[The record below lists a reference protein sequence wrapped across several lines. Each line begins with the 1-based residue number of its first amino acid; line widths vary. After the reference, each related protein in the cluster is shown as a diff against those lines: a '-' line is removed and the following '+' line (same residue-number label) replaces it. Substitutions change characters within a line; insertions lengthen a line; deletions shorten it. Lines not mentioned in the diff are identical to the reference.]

1 LNLRSIKRPT
11 MGSIPL
17 SLLVAVYILCLLNLT
32 FWNEAFYV
40 FGGFHLGFYTFVAAM
55 TLLVFAGMVVF
66 SVKYLI
72 KPFLVF
78 LLIAGAISSY
88 YTDFFGVVI
97 DKEMIRNAVV
107 TTPQEAGHLVTATFV
122 LHVLIYGILPSVLV
136 CLTRIRHRPFIG
148 KFFVNLAVISLC
160 LCLSLGLI
168 VSNYSGIS
176 SNIREH
182 RDMMAKLTP
191 FAAITS
197 AIGLGI
203 SAYREI
209 GIVRAPLGIDAKLGP
224 IVAQAKKPVVTVII
238 AGETARAM
246 NFSLN
251 GYDRET
257 NPELKTLG
265 VTNFTKT
272 TSCGTATAVSLPCMF
287 SVYGRKDYSD
297 RKARSTETLMD
308 VLRRAGIDG
317 YWWDNNTGSKGI
329 ADLISFASLT
339 KQKDSPLCKDGEC
352 LDDIFLGKLDE
363 KLTGITKNTVIVLHQ
378 LGSHGPAYYL
388 RYPEEFRRFRP
399 DCRTPQLS
407 DCSREEIVNAYDNTI
422 LYTDH
427 NLAEVI
433 KLLKKHQDSVDGA
446 MIYMSDHGES
456 LGENGLFLHGA
467 PYMFAPAEQT
477 HVPFIA
483 WFSDQYAQ
491 LTKLDRTC
499 LQTYADAQ
507 TSHDNLFH
515 TVLGMMDVVT
525 SVYNPA
531 LDLFAACRSTETEK
545 PIAPES

>member
-1 LNLRSIKRPT
+1 

-17 SLLVAVYILCLLNLT
+17 SLLVALFILCLQNLT

-40 FGGFHLGFYTFVAAM
+40 FGGLHLGFYAFAAAI
-55 TLLVFAGMVVF
+55 TLLVFAGVVLF

-88 YTDFFGVVI
+88 YTDFFGVMI
-97 DKEMIRNAVV
+97 DKDMIRNAVV
-107 TTPQEAGHLVTATFV
+107 TTPQEAGPLITGTFV
-122 LHVLIYGILPSVLV
+122 LHILFYGILPSVLV
-136 CLTRIRHRPFIG
+136 CLIRIRHRPFIS
-148 KFFVNLAVISLC
+148 KFFVNVAVIAI
-160 LCLSLGLI
+160 CLSLCIGLI
-168 VSNYSGIS
+168 LSNYSGIS

-197 AIGLGI
+197 AIGLGV
-203 SAYREI
+203 STYRDI
-209 GIVRAPLGIDAKLGP
+209 GIVRAPLGTDAKLGP
-224 IVAQAKKPVVTVII
+224 MYARAKKPVVTII
-238 AGETARAM
+238 VAGETARAM

-297 RKARSTETLMD
+297 RKARSTDTLMD
-308 VLRRAGIDG
+308 VLRRAGVDG

-339 KQKDSPLCKDGEC
+339 RQKNSPLCMDDGC

-363 KLTGITKNTVIVLHQ
+363 KLGGITKNTVIVLHQ
-378 LGSHGPAYYL
+378 LGSHGPAYYQ
-388 RYPEEFRRFRP
+388 RYPEEFRRFTP

-407 DCSREEIVNAYDNTI
+407 DCSREEIVNAYDNSI

-477 HVPFIA
+477 NVPFIA

-491 LTKLDRTC
+491 LTGLDRSC
-499 LQTYADAQ
+499 LQTYADTT

-515 TVLGMMDVVT
+515 TVLGMMNVIT
-525 SVYNPA
+525 KVYNPA
-531 LDLFAACRSTETEK
+531 LDVFAACRSSAAAN
-545 PIAPES
+545 PIVPQS

>member
-1 LNLRSIKRPT
+1 

-17 SLLVAVYILCLLNLT
+17 SLLVALFILCLQNLT

-40 FGGFHLGFYTFVAAM
+40 FGGLHLGFYAFAAAI
-55 TLLVFAGMVVF
+55 TLLVFAGVVLF

-88 YTDFFGVVI
+88 YTDFFGVMI
-97 DKEMIRNAVV
+97 DKDMIRNAVV
-107 TTPQEAGHLVTATFV
+107 TTPQEAGPLITGTFV
-122 LHVLIYGILPSVLV
+122 LHILFYGILPSVLV
-136 CLTRIRHRPFIG
+136 CLIRIRHRPFIS
-148 KFFVNLAVISLC
+148 KFFVNVAVIAI
-160 LCLSLGLI
+160 CLSLCIGLI
-168 VSNYSGIS
+168 LSNYSGIS

-197 AIGLGI
+197 AIGLGV
-203 SAYREI
+203 STYRDI
-209 GIVRAPLGIDAKLGP
+209 GIVRAPLGTDAKLGP
-224 IVAQAKKPVVTVII
+224 MYARAKKPVVTII
-238 AGETARAM
+238 VAGETARAM

-297 RKARSTETLMD
+297 RKARSTDTLMD
-308 VLRRAGIDG
+308 VLRRAGVDG

-339 KQKDSPLCKDGEC
+339 KQKNSPLCMDDGC

-363 KLTGITKNTVIVLHQ
+363 KLGGITKNTVIVLHQ
-378 LGSHGPAYYL
+378 LGSHGPAYYQ
-388 RYPEEFRRFRP
+388 RYPEEFRRFTP

-407 DCSREEIVNAYDNTI
+407 DCSREEIVNAYDNSI

-477 HVPFIA
+477 NVPFIA

-491 LTKLDRTC
+491 LTGLDRSC
-499 LQTYADAQ
+499 LQTYADTT

-515 TVLGMMDVVT
+515 TVLGMMNVIT
-525 SVYNPA
+525 KVYNPA
-531 LDLFAACRSTETEK
+531 LDVFAACRSSAAAN
-545 PIAPES
+545 PIVPQS

>member
-1 LNLRSIKRPT
+1 

-17 SLLVAVYILCLLNLT
+17 SLLVALFILCLQNLT

-40 FGGFHLGFYTFVAAM
+40 FGGLHLGFYAFAAAI
-55 TLLVFAGMVVF
+55 TLLVFAGVVLF

-88 YTDFFGVVI
+88 YTDFFGVMI
-97 DKEMIRNAVV
+97 DKDMIRNAVV
-107 TTPQEAGHLVTATFV
+107 TTPQEAGPLITGTFV
-122 LHVLIYGILPSVLV
+122 LHILFYGILPSVLV
-136 CLTRIRHRPFIG
+136 CLIRIRHRPFIS
-148 KFFVNLAVISLC
+148 KFFVNVAVIAI
-160 LCLSLGLI
+160 CLSLCIGLI
-168 VSNYSGIS
+168 LSNYSGIS

-197 AIGLGI
+197 AIGLGV
-203 SAYREI
+203 STYRDI
-209 GIVRAPLGIDAKLGP
+209 GIVRAPLGTDAKLGP
-224 IVAQAKKPVVTVII
+224 MYARAKKPVVTII
-238 AGETARAM
+238 VAGETARAM

-297 RKARSTETLMD
+297 RKARSTDTLMD
-308 VLRRAGIDG
+308 VLRRAGVDG

-339 KQKDSPLCKDGEC
+339 KQKNSPLCMDDGC

-363 KLTGITKNTVIVLHQ
+363 KLGGITKNTVIVLHQ
-378 LGSHGPAYYL
+378 LGSHGPAYYQ
-388 RYPEEFRRFRP
+388 RYPEEFRRFTP

-407 DCSREEIVNAYDNTI
+407 DCSRQEIVNAYDNSI

-467 PYMFAPAEQT
+467 PYMFAPTEQT

-491 LTKLDRTC
+491 LTGLDRSC
-499 LQTYADAQ
+499 LQTYADTT

-515 TVLGMMDVVT
+515 TVLGMMNVIT
-525 SVYNPA
+525 KVYNPA
-531 LDLFAACRSTETEK
+531 LDVFAACRSSAAAN
-545 PIAPES
+545 PIVPQS